1 MNRLFWTT
9 DLFISNFIKCGYK
22 NLITSKSGKVFVMI
36 KHIFNFY
43 NVLWIYKNSGFF
55 YLKDVR
61 LSVCLL
67 NWVCWLY
74 YAVLYPYFFIFWF
87 WKTCFEIYKIFIKM
101 SLRLHCLVC
110 IVLLMLILHMCFIL
124 LHNSPLRVPLV
135 LHSSLS
141 AINFAIPIFFFIMF
155 AWYLC
160 PSLHFQLLCFIP
172 LNFCFR

>member
-1 MNRLFWTT
+1 
-9 DLFISNFIKCGYK
+9 
-22 NLITSKSGKVFVMI
+22 
-36 KHIFNFY
+36 
-43 NVLWIYKNSGFF
+43 
-55 YLKDVR
+55 
-61 LSVCLL
+61 
-67 NWVCWLY
+67 
-74 YAVLYPYFFIFWF
+74 
-87 WKTCFEIYKIFIKM
+87 M

-172 LNFCFR
+172 LNFCFRQLPPRKCTADLFIFLAQSVSLTFNGKIQSVHIQRNDQTTPCILFIWWLILLTISSFYLYLFLQVDQIDTTFPFSSC